1 MKHQIN
7 LYHLD
12 QRKRKEKIY
21 MECKKNSAMESGAT
35 QINFEAILV
44 KMMEANIALLQL
56 VISELKNKQEFNQ

>member
-1 MKHQIN
+1 
-7 LYHLD
+7 
-12 QRKRKEKIY
+12 

-44 KMMEANIALLQL
+44 EMIEANIALLQL